1 MCGNSVRGN
10 RETRTTPAS
19 AATDERAALVKER
32 TRQINAQAVRESD
45 SAIVPEKS
53 PNNGSPV
60 PAEAMEGRALAERN
74 AAEDAATQ
82 AQTGPWHCS
91 TATACVSRP
100 EGQRGTQLPGTPAS
114 RLADARGCSL
124 DAITQGKSRMR

>member
-60 PAEAMEGRALAERN
+60 PAEAMEGRALAKRN
-74 AAEDAATQ
+74 ADEDAATQ
-82 AQTGPWHCS
+82 AQTWTLAVFDRDGVRQPARRS
-91 TATACVSRP
+91 TGNPATGNSC
-100 EGQRGTQLPGTPAS
+100 TQT
-114 RLADARGCSL
+114 C
-124 DAITQGKSRMR
+124 